1 LLHHFIK
8 QLHSMRLKGFKLLTI
23 ITALVLSNNVL
34 AQSVDDV
41 LNRGEV
47 HGNFGM
53 DMQYYKV
60 DSLIGANTTPDE
72 DVLMNGFANFIY
84 TNGNFS
90 AGFRYESYMNALQ
103 GFPSQYKGNGIGYRF
118 ASYTNDDMTVTVGN
132 YYEQFGNG
140 LVFRTYEAL
149 GGLGYDNSMDGLRV
163 NYKLREGL
171 YVKGIIGTQRLYFEQ
186 GEGVLRGVDGELM
199 VNDFIGGSLKDSKTK
214 LTLGG
219 SFLSKY
225 QADQSSQFNLPENVA
240 AYSGRVLLRHRK
252 ISFNGEYAYKIND
265 PSADNG
271 FIFKEG
277 QAFYAETSYSRKG
290 FGITLSAKG
299 NDNWSFRSDR
309 AAGQQDLQ
317 INYIPALT
325 RQHTYNLLATL
336 YPYATQP
343 NGEMAFQGELV
354 YKLKKKSFLGGKYG
368 ASILLNY
375 STIYNIDSTALPATD
390 TTQMGYT
397 SNLFSVGDE
406 RYYDE
411 INVEITKKFSKKLK
425 GIFTYSNMMF
435 NQAVIQ
441 GKSPKDY
448 PDVYADI
455 AVIDLTYKINKKHAI
470 RTELQGL
477 FTQQDQKEWATLLIE
492 YSFSPHWFIA
502 VMDQYNYGNTK
513 KDVDGNFNQRIH
525 YYFASAGYVRGA
537 NRFQVGYG
545 RQRAG
550 IFCVGG
556 ICRTVPAANGLTLS
570 ITSSF

>member
-1 LLHHFIK
+1 MK
-8 QLHSMRLKGFKLLTI
+8 LKGFKLL
-23 ITALVLSNNVL
+23 LVISAGVFSNNML
-34 AQSVDDV
+34 AQSIDEV

-53 DMQYYKV
+53 DMQYYQV
-60 DSLIGANTTPDE
+60 DSLIGASTTPDE
-72 DVLMNGFANFIY
+72 DVLMNGFANFTY

-90 AGFRYESYMNALQ
+90 AGFRYESYLNALQ
-103 GFPSQYKGNGIGYRF
+103 GFPTGYKGNGIGYRF
-118 ASYTNDDMTVTVGN
+118 ASYTKDDMTVTVGN

-140 LVFRTYEAL
+140 LIFRTYEAR
-149 GGLGYDNSMDGLRV
+149 GLGYDNVMDGIRV

-171 YVKGIIGTQRLYFEQ
+171 YVKGIIGTQRLFFDQ

-199 VNDFIGGSLKDSKTK
+199 VNDFIGGILKDSKTK

-219 SFLSKY
+219 SFISKY
-225 QADQSSQFNLPENVA
+225 QADQSSQYNLPENVG
-240 AYSGRVLLRHRK
+240 AYAGRFLLRHRK
-252 ISFNGEYAYKIND
+252 VSFNGEYAYKIND

-277 QAFYAETSYSRKG
+277 QAFFAETTYSTKG
-290 FGITLSAKG
+290 FGLTLSAKG

-309 AAGQQDLQ
+309 GAALQDLQ

-368 ASILLNY
+368 TSILLNY

-397 SNLFSVGDE
+397 SNLFSIGDE
-406 RYYDE
+406 KYYDE

-425 GIFTYSNMMF
+425 GIFTYSNLMF
-435 NQAVIQ
+435 NQAVVQ
-441 GKSPKDY
+441 GKQPSKY
-448 PDVYADI
+448 PNVYADI

-470 RTELQGL
+470 RTEIQGL
-477 FTQQDQKEWATLLIE
+477 FTQQDQQEWATVLIE
-492 YSFSPHWFIA
+492 YSYSPHWFIA
-502 VMDQYNYGNTK
+502 IMDQYNYGNTS
-513 KDVDGNFNQRIH
+513 KDVNGNFNQRIH
-525 YYFASAGYVRGA
+525 YYFASAGYVRGT
-537 NRFQVGYG
+537 NRFQLGYG

-556 ICRTVPAANGLTLS
+556 VCRTVPAANGLTLS

>member
-1 LLHHFIK
+1 MSF
-8 QLHSMRLKGFKLLTI
+8 KGFKLLTL
-23 ITALVLSNNVL
+23 ITILSITFNAN
-34 AQSVDDV
+34 AQKIDEI

-53 DMQYYKV
+53 DLQHYKV
-60 DSLIGANTTPDE
+60 DSAIGANQTPPE

-103 GFPSQYKGNGIGYRF
+103 GFPAQYKGNGIGYRF

-140 LVFRTYEAL
+140 LIFRTYEAR
-149 GGLGYDNSMDGLRV
+149 GLGYDNVMDGVRI

-171 YVKGIIGTQRLYFEQ
+171 YVKGIIGTQRFYFQQ
-186 GEGVLRGVDGELM
+186 GEGILRGVDGELM
-199 VNDFIGGSLKDSKTK
+199 VNDFVGGALKDSKTK

-219 SFLSKY
+219 SFISKY
-225 QADQSSQFNLPENVA
+225 QADQSSQYNLPENVG
-240 AYSGRVLLRHRK
+240 AYSGRFLLRHKK
-252 ISFNGEYAYKIND
+252 ISLNGEYAEKIND

-271 FIFKEG
+271 FIYKKG
-277 QAFYAETSYSRKG
+277 HAFYAETAYSTRG
-290 FGITLSAKG
+290 FGVTLSAKG
-299 NDNWSFRSDR
+299 NDNMSFRSDR
-309 AAGQQDLQ
+309 GASLQDLQ

-354 YKLKKKSFLGGKYG
+354 YKLKKKSLLGGKYG
-368 ASILLNY
+368 MGILLNY

-397 SNLFSVGDE
+397 SNMFSVGDE
-406 RYYDE
+406 KYYEE

-425 GIFTYSNMMF
+425 GIFTYSNMVF

-441 GKSPKDY
+441 GKAPSKY
-448 PDVYADI
+448 PDVYANVG
-455 AVIDLTYKINKKHAI
+455 VIDMTYKLNKKHAI
-470 RTELQGL
+470 RAEIQGL
-477 FTQQDQKEWATLLIE
+477 FTKQDQQDWATVLIE
-492 YSFSPHWFIA
+492 YSYSPHWFVAI
-502 VMDQYNYGNTK
+502 MDQYNYGNNISS
-513 KDVDGNFNQRIH
+513 DRIH
-525 YYFASAGYVRGA
+525 YYFASAGYVKGA
-537 NRFQVGYG
+537 NRFQLGYG

-556 ICRTVPAANGLTLS
+556 VCRTVPAANGLTLS

>member
-1 LLHHFIK
+1 
-8 QLHSMRLKGFKLLTI
+8 MRLKGFKLLVI
-23 ITALVLSNNVL
+23 ISALALSNNLL
-34 AQSVDDV
+34 AQSIDDV

-47 HGNFGM
+47 HGNFGT
-53 DMQYYKV
+53 DIQYYQV
-60 DSLIGANTTPDE
+60 DSLIGASTTPDE

-84 TNGNFS
+84 TNGSFS

-103 GFPSQYKGNGIGYRF
+103 GFPSKYKGNGIGYRF
-118 ASYTNDDMTVTVGN
+118 ASYSNDDMTVTVGN

-149 GGLGYDNSMDGLRV
+149 GGLGYDNSMDGMRI

-219 SFLSKY
+219 SFISKY
-225 QADQSSQFNLPENVA
+225 QADQSSQFNLPENVG
-240 AYSGRVLLRHRK
+240 AYSGRFLLRHRK

-277 QAFYAETSYSRKG
+277 QAFYAETAYSTKG
-290 FGITLSAKG
+290 FGLTLSAKG

-309 AAGQQDLQ
+309 GAALQDLQ
-317 INYIPALT
+317 INYLPALT

-368 ASILLNY
+368 TGILINY

-397 SNLFSVGDE
+397 SNLFAVGDE
-406 RYYDE
+406 KYYDE

-448 PDVYADI
+448 PDVYADV

-470 RTELQGL
+470 RTEIQGL
-477 FTQQDQKEWATLLIE
+477 FTQQDQQEWATVLVE
-492 YSFSPHWFIA
+492 YTFSPHWFIA
-502 VMDQYNYGNTK
+502 VMDQYNYGNTH
-513 KDVDGNFNQRIH
+513 KDLDGNFDQRIH

-556 ICRTVPAANGLTLS
+556 VCRTVPAANGLTLS